1 MSRLRQVTRQVWI
14 HLKTLSFGITTY
26 LLLNLGFAHYT
37 YIRFI
42 CYLLDMINSWID
54 PLLRIVSHWIPA
66 GIELVPFDFESP
78 GLLSVLRWKLNFLSI
93 KFWNSIVVAQFLRLN
108 FWSSNLEGQILK
120 LNFWGSIFVTG
131 PGLFS
136 YMSPKEIC
144 LTTCKLEADILKE
157 HF

>member
-1 MSRLRQVTRQVWI
+1 MGYDFRN
-14 HLKTLSFGITTY
+14 LKNILNIIVLFLYITCIVGSLSNS
-26 LLLNLGFAHYT
+26 L
-37 YIRFI
+37 
-42 CYLLDMINSWID
+42 INSWID

-66 GIELVPFDFESP
+66 GIELVPFDLESP
-78 GLLSVLRWKLNFLSI
+78 ALLSVLWWKLNFLSI

-120 LNFWGSIFVTG
+120 LNFWGSIFRTG